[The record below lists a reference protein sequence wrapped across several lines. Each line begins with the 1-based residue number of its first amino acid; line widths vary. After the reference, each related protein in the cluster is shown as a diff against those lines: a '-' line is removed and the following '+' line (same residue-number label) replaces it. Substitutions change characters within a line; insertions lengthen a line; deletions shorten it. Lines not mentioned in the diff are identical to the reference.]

1 MKQLQNYITMAKKKN
16 ATSKKKI
23 TTEVK
28 NEPSVELSGKEEVRK
43 VEIAAVSTLEKVSKV
58 GFYAELREDDQT
70 MLEPL
75 VRLCCES
82 KDGESEPTILTP
94 WCTVTTLANMLQACM
109 YLNPLIIQVI
119 KDRQANA
126 PRPEDQIDENNG

>member
-1 MKQLQNYITMAKKKN
+1 MAKEKKE
-16 ATSKKKI
+16 TSKKKI
-23 TTEVK
+23 TTEVV
-28 NEPSVELSGKEEVRK
+28 NQTSVETSGKDEVRK
-43 VEIAAVSTLEKVSKV
+43 VEIAAVTALEKVSNV

-82 KDGESEPTILTP
+82 KDGESDPTILTP
-94 WCTVTTLANMLQACM
+94 WSTISTLSNMLQACM

-126 PRPEDQIDENNG
+126 PRPEDQQEDDQNSK